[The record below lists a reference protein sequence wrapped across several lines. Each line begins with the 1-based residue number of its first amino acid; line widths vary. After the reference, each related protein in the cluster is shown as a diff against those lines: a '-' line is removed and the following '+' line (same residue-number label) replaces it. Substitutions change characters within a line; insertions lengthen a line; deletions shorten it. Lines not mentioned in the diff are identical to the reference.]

1 MTWNCSSQKDQRTG
15 ERTSPKPGFFA
26 VLWGNLPVWS
36 FTQKNWNW
44 RLFCSELE
52 RNPELGVL
60 EDFQKLGT
68 RAYNK
73 SKEPPNASHSFD
85 HTITLVSYLLN
96 YPIHQFLVMV
106 FNMIRLSENENR
118 FCITINVIMDVT
130 FLPCPLNQCQTE
142 QNPPLHLPHFSP
154 IWFTLIYHYL
164 C

>member
-1 MTWNCSSQKDQRTG
+1 MKEPALSLGSLLFFEEICQF
-15 ERTSPKPGFFA
+15 EVLPK
-26 VLWGNLPVWS
+26 
-36 FTQKNWNW
+36 KNWNW

-142 QNPPLHLPHFSP
+142 QNPPLHLPHFFP
-154 IWFTLIYHYL
+154 I
-164 C
+164 

>member
-1 MTWNCSSQKDQRTG
+1 MKEPALSLGSLLFFEEICQFEVLPKKTGTW
-15 ERTSPKPGFFA
+15 
-26 VLWGNLPVWS
+26 
-36 FTQKNWNW
+36 
-44 RLFCSELE
+44 LFCSELE

-60 EDFQKLGT
+60 EDLQKLGT

-85 HTITLVSYLLN
+85 HMITLVSY
-96 YPIHQFLVMV
+96 YYAIHQLLVMV

-142 QNPPLHLPHFSP
+142 QNPPLHLPHFFP
-154 IWFTLIYHYL
+154 I
-164 C
+164 